1 MRTNLFYAM
10 SIATVLTACSN
21 HDEPQ
26 APEYGTIDLSVNKE
40 VSVATRSAVSATS
53 DDLKDYLLSI
63 RNASGAT
70 VQEPIK
76 YSDKV
81 STEGTLTFST
91 GTGYT
96 LTLESCTEAN
106 AELANNNW
114 GQQRIAGTS
123 APFTVNTGQTTPVTV
138 NCTVQTA
145 KVSVAYDASFQ
156 SVFREYSVEIQETS
170 HTERTLT
177 YTPEATHE
185 HASQQ
190 GFFNIDTDP
199 QLRYT
204 VKGKFNGSDIK
215 TLTTGTFT
223 PEKAKWHKLTFKAA
237 DNGQI
242 SLTVTIDDAVT
253 DAPQEIP
260 VNPYQ

>member
-10 SIATVLTACSN
+10 SIAAMLTACSN
-21 HDEPQ
+21 NDDPK
-26 APEYGTIDLSVNKE
+26 APEYGTIDLSVSKE
-40 VSVATRSAVSATS
+40 VSVVTRASHNATQKELAN
-53 DDLKDYLLSI
+53 YLLSI
-63 RNASGAT
+63 KNASGAT
-70 VQEPIK
+70 VQTPVL
-76 YSDKV
+76 YSEKV
-81 STEGTLTFST
+81 AADGTMTFNT
-91 GTGYT
+91 GTDYT
-96 LTLESCTEAN
+96 LTLESCTEETAESAN
-106 AELANNNW
+106 TNW

-123 APFTVNTGQTTPVTV
+123 SAFNVTTGQTTPVTV

-145 KVSVAYDASFQ
+145 KVSVAYDSGFQ
-156 SVFREYSVEIQETS
+156 SVFTGYTVEIQETS
-170 HTERTLT
+170 NTGRTLI
-177 YTPEATHE
+177 YTSEATHE
-185 HASQQ
+185 HATQL
-190 GFFNIDTDP
+190 GYFNIDATP
-199 QLRYT
+199 ELSYT
-204 VKGKFNGSDIK
+204 VKGRFNGSDIK